1 MSLSKSVQFGHLYRN
16 CTTETEG
23 IQLEKA
29 ALNPLVSR
37 WSVSFEFSFCGGT
50 KHISPYISI
59 LRVAMFVPCD
69 PRNLCSNTRIR
80 LLTTHSLE
88 NLCCSFSVFKPIVLK
103 IILTITITR
112 QSHLGVFVN
121 YWSCAEGKI
130 SFLNDYQETLSLNF
144 LRDVRDEI
152 SSRYA
157 KLDACKKSIKEQK
170 QWLSIVE
177 EAVDGVLYDSFKSKR
192 LG

>member
-1 MSLSKSVQFGHLYRN
+1 M
-16 CTTETEG
+16 
-23 IQLEKA
+23 
-29 ALNPLVSR
+29 
-37 WSVSFEFSFCGGT
+37 
-50 KHISPYISI
+50 
-59 LRVAMFVPCD
+59 
-69 PRNLCSNTRIR
+69 
-80 LLTTHSLE
+80 
-88 NLCCSFSVFKPIVLK
+88 
-103 IILTITITR
+103 
-112 QSHLGVFVN
+112 
-121 YWSCAEGKI
+121 EGKI